1 MAAAAAM
8 FLALTALN
16 PQASANPSAEDEPPA
31 ESTEQPSESTSIS
44 AVQVGAL
51 RKQVREM
58 EDLDAEV
65 RTRALDNIQKAEDA
79 IERATRLETRTPTD
93 IAAIK
98 TVVTSLKDVQS
109 ALDRDDGDILAE
121 LSEDAVLSELL
132 PALAARQPM
141 LQEARNK
148 LSAAEA
154 EPGRRAE
161 RRTIIAGDLA
171 THATRKADI
180 QKELAAPNPADELPA
195 AAAARRALLMARLRE
210 VEAQAPAWQAELSK
224 YDAEQAVDLPSMRIR
239 VARADVAR
247 LEAEVDELN
256 RRITT
261 KRSQDALYV
270 AEQLHLFAEGNP
282 KPSPYLQPSQILF
295 EGRLKLPADLKQAR
309 ETAELAS
316 TNLQVTKELAQATA
330 DLDTARTRL
339 EKWRTE
345 RQGIDRKI
353 LRVGLTGAIGLD
365 LRRQLRDLD
374 DPGIIRNECRVRQQK
389 MRDLEFKRFDIEDK
403 IPTIREQI
411 DQLKQENPESDSGS
425 IELRQPDAGPPSIDQ
440 RKEAGRESGS
450 SSIQLRLTSD
460 RFTALTA
467 LEKNYG
473 ELFNRLGDLDAIEQE
488 SIRTLEEFD
497 AFVRERVLWI
507 KSHQLLNL
515 DDASAATKTAR
526 WLTAPTH
533 WIGVASSVFD
543 DVNSNRTLYLIYG
556 ALAILLL
563 SVQRRFRR
571 NLTAVGEVAARPACR
586 QFHPTAR
593 ATVLTVVLS
602 IAWPIVPGFF
612 AWRLLASLEVGDFPR
627 ACGHGLLA
635 LTAAFFT
642 LNLLR
647 NLCRPSGLGL
657 SHFAWPSNPVHEL
670 RPQIYSLMILLLPI
684 IFLENLL
691 HTVEQNQSRDALERV
706 LFIVSLTIL
715 AYFQWKVL
723 HPTTGA
729 FREFVASRS
738 SHWAY
743 RIRWPFFWL
752 AVGVPLALAL
762 LAVIGFFYTAY
773 ELSWRLHVSTWALI
787 GLFVARSFLIRWYI
801 VRHRELRIEQARQK
815 RRALAEQS
823 DGEETSNLPKK
834 IAGDSEVD
842 LREVS
847 RQTRGLIN
855 SGLFIVGLVVTWF
868 VWVDVLPALGILD
881 QWTLWDTTVDVTV
894 NSADGDEVKTFRT
907 EQRIEP
913 VTFADA
919 LIAIVIGLIT
929 MTAGRNIPGLLEISL
944 LNKLPLEPATRYA
957 VKMIARYLIIV
968 IGTVMAF
975 NAIGI
980 GWAKVQWLAA
990 ALTVGLG
997 FGLQEI
1003 FANFVSGLIILFERP
1018 VRIGDVVTISDVS
1031 GVVSRIQ
1038 IRATTITDWDR
1049 KEYIVPNREFVT
1061 GRLLNWTLSDKTNRV
1076 VIDVGIAYGDDTQ
1089 LARELLL
1096 KVAADH
1102 PDVLEDPSPIAT
1114 FEQFGDSTLNLKLR
1128 CYLPNLDNRLRSITE
1143 LHEGIDRAFKAAS
1156 IEIAFPQQDLH
1167 IRTMS
1172 GSEAGDKQD

>member
-1 MAAAAAM
+1 MLSLSSCLVPSSSGASACHCGRTGRITLAAAL
-8 FLALTALN
+8 FIALTVYHPNAN
-16 PQASANPSAEDEPPA
+16 GNQSAADDPPA
-31 ESTEQPSESTSIS
+31 KSSEQPVESTSIS
-44 AVQVGAL
+44 RSQVDAL
-51 RKQVREM
+51 RKQVGEM
-58 EDLDAEV
+58 DELDAEV
-65 RTRALDNIQKAEDA
+65 KTRALDTVQKAADA
-79 IERATRLETRTPTD
+79 IERAARLETRTPSD
-93 IAAIK
+93 IAAIQ
-98 TVVTSLKDVQS
+98 TVATSLKEVQA
-109 ALDRDDGDILAE
+109 ALNDDDGDILAE
-121 LSEDAVLSELL
+121 VSDDAALSELL

-154 EPGRRAE
+154 EPGKRAE

-195 AAAARRALLMARLRE
+195 TAAARRALLMARLRE
-210 VEAQAPAWQAELSK
+210 IEAQAPAWQAELSK
-224 YDAEQAVDLPSMRIR
+224 YDAEQAVDLPSMRIQ

-247 LEAEVDELN
+247 LEKEVDELTL
-256 RRITT
+256 RITT

-270 AEQLHLFAEGNP
+270 AEQLQLFAEGNAE
-282 KPSPYLQPSQILF
+282 PSPYLQPNQTLF
-295 EGRLKLPADLKQAR
+295 EGKLTLPADLTEAL
-309 ETAELAS
+309 ETAEIAS
-316 TNLQVTKELAQATA
+316 TNIDVTKKLAEATS
-330 DLDTARTRL
+330 DLDAARARL
-339 EKWRTE
+339 DKWRTE
-345 RQGIDRKI
+345 RKGIDRKI

-374 DPGIIRNECRVRQQK
+374 DPRIIRNECRIRQQT

-403 IPTIREQI
+403 ILLLRKQI
-411 DQLKQENPESDSGS
+411 DKLKADDPESHSDS
-425 IELRQPDAGPPSIDQ
+425 IEW
-440 RKEAGRESGS
+440 
-450 SSIQLRLTSD
+450 RLTTD
-460 RFTALTA
+460 KFTALTA

-507 KSHQLLNL
+507 RSHQLLNFE
-515 DDASAATKTAR
+515 DAAAATRTAR
-526 WLTAPTH
+526 WLAAPTH
-533 WIGVASSVFD
+533 WIGVASSVLV
-543 DVNSNRTLYLIYG
+543 DVNSSLTLYLVYG

-563 SVQRRFRR
+563 AVQRRFRK
-571 NLTAVGEVAARPACR
+571 NLTAIGAVAARPTCR

-647 NLCRPSGLGL
+647 NICRPSGLGL
-657 SHFAWPSNPVHEL
+657 SHFAWPSASVHEL

-684 IFLENLL
+684 VFLENLL
-691 HTVEQNQSRDALERV
+691 HTVEQNQSRDALERI
-706 LFIVSLTIL
+706 LFIVSLIIL

-752 AVGVPLALAL
+752 AVGVPLVLAF

-787 GLFVARSFLIRWYI
+787 ALFVARSFLIRWYI

-823 DGEETSNLPKK
+823 DAEETSNLPKK
-834 IAGDSEVD
+834 IAKDSEVD

-847 RQTRGLIN
+847 RQTQGLIN
-855 SGLFIVGLVVTWF
+855 SGLIIVGLVATWF

-894 NSADGDEVKTFRT
+894 DSIDGDEVKTFRT

-1018 VRIGDVVTISDVS
+1018 VRIGDVVTIGDVS

-1049 KEYIVPNREFVT
+1049 KEYIVPNKEFVT

-1076 VIDVGIAYGDDTQ
+1076 VIDVGVAYGDDTQ

-1096 KVAADH
+1096 KVAANH

-1143 LHEGIDRAFKAAS
+1143 LHEGIDREFKAAS

-1167 IRTMS
+1167 IRTMTVAD
-1172 GSEAGDKQD
+1172 AGDKKE